1 MTATHTGDRH
11 RPALVT
17 LSQLSVHLRRC
28 RRGGGDL
35 SLVPQVVVDGLDCYQ
50 ALLYQLDPESG
61 QLTLTATSRPALFEK
76 QCARLEAG
84 AVVACQA
91 FEDRQIA
98 VAELTVTSGEGNDET
113 YSQWLACPIFSAQDT
128 LLGVLE
134 VELPR
139 AVDATQRHLFQL
151 AADLLAEHLGQVDLH
166 DRIFRSNVYL
176 AQLNDI
182 TQQLSTHQDI
192 DAMVDTV
199 AVGLAEMMGIDE
211 IALYLMENAV
221 PRLVARGGR
230 DETLPADIRVS
241 SVEGATILG
250 DEDSPGVTIG
260 TCILDGD
267 HLITELLRSGG
278 GGAHGILLLR
288 KRSENGPFDSDQQPL
303 LSALS
308 THLCTAVQNAQLLR
322 EVQRQATY
330 DDLTGLVGRR
340 HFLSEMKRE
349 SERARREKQP
359 LALLM
364 IDADNFKLLND
375 THGHPAGDAVLKAL
389 ARELIKGTRAVDLVG
404 RLGGEE
410 VAVLLPGASNEVAV
424 SVAERLREGVQKLQ
438 INWDN
443 EVLQV
448 TISIGVTSLGP
459 EMAAEE
465 FLAQADRALYAAKD
479 QGRDRVVS
487 QYDLPAVGPAHSD

>member
-11 RPALVT
+11 RPALVS
-17 LSQLSVHLRRC
+17 LSQLAVHLRRC
-28 RRGGGDL
+28 RHGGGDL

-50 ALLYQLDPESG
+50 ALLYQLEHESG
-61 QLTLTATSRPALFEK
+61 QLSLIATSRPALFEK
-76 QCARLEAG
+76 QRARLEAG
-84 AVVACQA
+84 RVVACQA
-91 FEDRQIA
+91 LEDRQLA
-98 VAELTVTSGEGNDET
+98 ASELTVIPGEGNDET
-113 YSQWLACPIFSAQDT
+113 YSQWLACPILSAQDS

-139 AVDATQRHLFQL
+139 AVDATERHLFQI

-166 DRIFRSNVYL
+166 DRVFRSNVYL

-182 TQQLSTHQDI
+182 TQQLGTHQDI
-192 DAMVDTV
+192 DAMVNAV
-199 AVGLAEMMGIDE
+199 ALGLAEMMGVEE

-221 PRLVARGGR
+221 PRLAARGGQV
-230 DETLPADIRVS
+230 ETLPADIRVMS
-241 SVEGATILG
+241 AEGATILG
-250 DEDSPGVTIG
+250 DEDSTGVTIG
-260 TCILDGD
+260 TCTLDGD
-267 HLITELLRSGG
+267 HLLTELLRSGG

-288 KRSENGPFDSDQQPL
+288 KTSEDGAFDPDQLPL

-308 THLCTAVQNAQLLR
+308 THLCTAVQNAELLR

-389 ARELIKGTRAVDLVG
+389 AAELIKGTRAVDLVG

-424 SVAERLREGVQKLQ
+424 SVAERLREGVQKLA
-438 INWDN
+438 INWDA

-459 EMAAEE
+459 DMAAEE

-487 QYDLPAVGPAHSD
+487 QYDLPAVGPGNSD